1 MKTEKKTLFTIIL
14 FVNSMFP
21 AHPRPSCNPLMPL
34 SLRTQGLV
42 QKVIKQWQWS
52 CIIIAFFILHHNNVV
67 WRKIMVGLKVFLLES
82 HYSRLTHLRTT
93 RSEKNI
99 FSCIQQFIETDTF
112 SQMKILQRFS
122 LPGTTYFWHLH
133 FKTVKHLLRLFSS
146 LEADQLNFTLWKRT
160 IFSQLKFFNSLASGC
175 FRGFSEKKHLNACGF
190 AWEFLRSGMLYGPG
204 KSLKRCNKSSSLHS
218 KKIFAWGCSFFVSDI
233 ISGGLLGNLGHF
245 AWPWVP
251 TVRW

>member
-1 MKTEKKTLFTIIL
+1 MFCECIWFTIIAHKQLPITFLWAQHRGTWTILGVPPLALVIDTCVSASFTIKHENRKKTLFTIIL

-133 FKTVKHLLRLFSS
+133 LKTVKHLLRLFSS

-160 IFSQLKFFNSLASGC
+160 IFNQLKFFNSLASGC
-175 FRGFSEKKHLNACGF
+175 FRGFSEKN
-190 AWEFLRSGMLYGPG
+190 
-204 KSLKRCNKSSSLHS
+204 N
-218 KKIFAWGCSFFVSDI
+218 
-233 ISGGLLGNLGHF
+233 
-245 AWPWVP
+245 
-251 TVRW
+251 T